1 MDLQEMIMQ
10 NMKDN
15 CKKKC
20 ELPERKEL
28 LSYLH
33 GMLLITGRLD
43 VMYCN
48 AFLSEATQL
57 LINSIFLYEDGY
69 FDCAFYSVRQASEVF
84 DSMLYLSNKD
94 NGELKKWEKKERFPM
109 DSKIRN
115 QLEKMVYGYKEIKTI
130 LDDYFMHHRELI
142 NKSHKIIHKQGFDTF
157 YVARLQKNFAH
168 EKDEKFFMEVL
179 KYTIGTGIILFVILE
194 PIALA
199 LADDAVNGKLNF
211 DMGKINQ
218 YQILQLLNCLDK
230 IADSSTWQLKNHPPY
245 IHNLKKQ
252 LELYPECKLSV
263 EELAQNQW
271 IKNKYKQKEWYLKW
285 SRKSN

>member
-1 MDLQEMIMQ
+1 MQ
-10 NMKDN
+10 V
-15 CKKKC
+15 
-20 ELPERKEL
+20 RS
-28 LSYLH
+28 LS
-33 GMLLITGRLD
+33 
-43 VMYCN
+43 
-48 AFLSEATQL
+48 
-57 LINSIFLYEDGY
+57 
-69 FDCAFYSVRQASEVF
+69 
-84 DSMLYLSNKD
+84 
-94 NGELKKWEKKERFPM
+94 
-109 DSKIRN
+109 
-115 QLEKMVYGYKEIKTI
+115 
-130 LDDYFMHHRELI
+130 
-142 NKSHKIIHKQGFDTF
+142 
-157 YVARLQKNFAH
+157 
-168 EKDEKFFMEVL
+168 
-179 KYTIGTGIILFVILE
+179 ILFVILE

-285 SRKSN
+285 SRKSNEHLLNLKFCAC